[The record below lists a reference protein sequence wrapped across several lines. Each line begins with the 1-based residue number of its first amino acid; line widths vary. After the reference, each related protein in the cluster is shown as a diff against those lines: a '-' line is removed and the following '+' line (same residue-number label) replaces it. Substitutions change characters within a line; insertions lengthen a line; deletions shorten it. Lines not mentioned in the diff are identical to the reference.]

1 MLHFISIHE
10 NITWLVNPHS
20 YANLR
25 EDGDPIAGA
34 CMQRHNCS
42 YQQPYVN
49 MTSLNKPYFAK
60 LRLFNQ
66 FQTGS
71 GMHGDRLMNW
81 GNMSTMY
88 CVVE

>member
-34 CMQRHNCS
+34 CMQRH
-42 YQQPYVN
+42 
-49 MTSLNKPYFAK
+49 K
-60 LRLFNQ
+60 LVSATLRQHDF
-66 FQTGS
+66 S
-71 GMHGDRLMNW
+71 K
-81 GNMSTMY
+81 
-88 CVVE
+88 